1 MASQSSIKLTKLVE
15 RFELKVLNK
24 GKNYDRCLIR
34 ADDINRPALQIL
46 GFFDYFAP
54 DRIQVI
60 GKVEW
65 TYLSNQSSEE
75 RRKCFDAFFEKP
87 IPALI
92 LTRSLEPFPELME
105 MAIKHKRTILGSKE
119 DTSIFIPNFTDW
131 LKARLSPRITRH
143 GVLVDVYGEGV
154 LLMGDSGVGKSET
167 AVELVKRGHRL
178 VADDA
183 VEIRHIGTRL
193 IGSAPELIRHY
204 LEVRGIGVVDIQKLF
219 GMSGVKSATQ
229 IDLVIQFER
238 WQDEKFY
245 DRLGLD
251 EAHTQIMG
259 VPIPLLTIPVSAG
272 RNLAGI
278 VELAVMNNRQK
289 KYGINSAREFVE
301 QIDSHIDH
309 QAAQEKNR

>member
-15 RFELKVLNK
+15 RFELKVLNE

-143 GVLVDVYGEGV
+143 GVLVDVYGATGW
-154 LLMGDSGVGKSET
+154 SPT
-167 AVELVKRGHRL
+167 
-178 VADDA
+178 
-183 VEIRHIGTRL
+183 TRWRSAT
-193 IGSAPELIRHY
+193 SAPA
-204 LEVRGIGVVDIQKLF
+204 
-219 GMSGVKSATQ
+219 S
-229 IDLVIQFER
+229 
-238 WQDEKFY
+238 
-245 DRLGLD
+245 
-251 EAHTQIMG
+251 
-259 VPIPLLTIPVSAG
+259 
-272 RNLAGI
+272 
-278 VELAVMNNRQK
+278 
-289 KYGINSAREFVE
+289 SARPR
-301 QIDSHIDH
+301 S
-309 QAAQEKNR
+309 